1 MSHKYH
7 RELPHRIATEN
18 CHRELPHRM
27 TKLPQIIATP
37 TNLIPT
43 YLPTYPTDRPTYL
56 APTHFPTSLPP
67 YLPTT
72 NIRPHFEFYN
82 FLKVFLG
89 GHDDFGPS
97 GHQSAQESIIPH
109 LLGESYNIPRMD
121 LPSIGL
127 CVEIDIPALPGF
139 CQIRPFWVPKTLDFG
154 KCSNR

>member
-1 MSHKYH
+1 M
-7 RELPHRIATEN
+7 TEN
-18 CHRELPHRM
+18 AFQPPGSQAASLPTSLGARQ
-27 TKLPQIIATP
+27 PAYP
-37 TNLIPT
+37 PP
-43 YLPTYPTDRPTYL
+43 YLPTYL
-56 APTHFPTSLPP
+56 LTH
-67 YLPTT
+67 LPTT

-127 CVEIDIPALPGF
+127 CVEIDIPAFPGF
-139 CQIRPFWVPKTLDFG
+139 CQIRPIWVPKTFDFG
-154 KCSNR
+154 KCSNRQSDTAVRQLLAWEAQIRP